1 METDGNTHRKL
12 PICWRSARSAL
23 SAPSYSQCGLS
34 GVIQYISTAIS
45 VIESL
50 YPHGVANHFSD
61 RFLSE
66 DTLDWGC
73 RPRAEIGGM
82 GGGAH
87 SGHKL
92 VILTLIL
99 TIF

>member
-1 METDGNTHRKL
+1 MDGNTHRML

-34 GVIQYISTAIS
+34 GVIHFDRNIRHRVS
-45 VIESL
+45 
-50 YPHGVANHFSD
+50 NHFSN

-73 RPRAEIGGM
+73 RPRAEIGGIV
-82 GGGAH
+82 
-87 SGHKL
+87 SRL

>member
-1 METDGNTHRKL
+1 MDGNTHRML
-12 PICWRSARSAL
+12 PNCWRVSAGQPCQRLVTVNAAFL
-23 SAPSYSQCGLS
+23 VL
-34 GVIQYISTAIS
+34 YISTAIS
-45 VIESL
+45 VAESL
-50 YPHGVANHFSD
+50 YLHGVASN

-73 RPRAEIGGM
+73 RPRAEIGGIV
-82 GGGAH
+82 
-87 SGHKL
+87 SKL